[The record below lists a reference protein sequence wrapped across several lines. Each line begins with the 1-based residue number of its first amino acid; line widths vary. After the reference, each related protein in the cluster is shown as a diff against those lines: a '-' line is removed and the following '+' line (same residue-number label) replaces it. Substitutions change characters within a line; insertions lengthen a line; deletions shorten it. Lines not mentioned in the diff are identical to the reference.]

1 MKFALAL
8 IAVVAAEE
16 AKKDDAAGDDTYTK
30 IKAGGNC
37 NSKKPKMGCVDGY
50 RCGTVSGGGL
60 GDMVKDVA
68 KTVEKVAK
76 TTGQTSDFTGEVCQE
91 EAACGQEAM
100 GIEVVCSAT
109 RLATAAIATVA
120 MSSQL

>member
-60 GDMVKDVA
+60 GEMVKD
-68 KTVEKVAK
+68 VAK